1 MQMAQQDFPI
11 HLPDSL
17 MEPLG
22 LTTQDV
28 EQYPPIKAY
37 SDKLLYAITDA
48 CRKSLV
54 GTEGTNLQ
62 MIDAIL
68 NGNEGLVLGQVCLF
82 LVKNQIKP
90 MASDL
95 FLLVDLVKVT
105 ATRLGEGD
113 MHAVN
118 RRQQL
123 TAEGVLKP
131 AGDDIVPDAVRAEW
145 VGGVV
150 GQ

>member
-1 MQMAQQDFPI
+1 MQMAQRDFVI

-17 MEPLG
+17 MAKLG
-22 LTTQDV
+22 VTTQDV
-28 EQYPPIKAY
+28 EQYPPLKAY

-54 GTEGTNLQ
+54 GMDGTNLQ
-62 MIDAIL
+62 MMDAIH

-95 FLLVDLVKVT
+95 TLLEDLVKET

-118 RRQQL
+118 RRHQL
-123 TAEGVLKP
+123 TAVGVLKP

-145 VGGVV
+145 VVGVGG
-150 GQ
+150 Q